1 MKPPL
6 MQGLDYNKEEL
17 SDFLS
22 VHQQREVACMGGN
35 SCLWVGFVSCQA
47 VSIQLNELIWTQPV

>member
-35 SCLWVGFVSCQA
+35 SCSRVGFMSCQA
-47 VSIQLNELIWTQPV
+47 ISIQLNGLIRTQFV